1 MFDASWMRRSQIIPL
16 LFLLCGGA
24 GLIKSP
30 TMMTLNPFL
39 AVLRASYLGLVF
51 GLLTGIFASV
61 AAQTPPRVELNVVGG
76 ISTRPTYSEIEQ
88 PFWTKSLAERSD
100 GAVTAK
106 IKGFDEMGLKGQEL
120 LRLMREGVIEFGVVP
135 LSYYAPDTP
144 LFEALDI
151 AGLALDAPFARSSV
165 DALTP
170 VLKHFFA
177 TQQVRLLGIAPYG
190 AQYFFCNVPIRSHA
204 DLRGQSIRT
213 ITRTQAEFVEAL
225 GAKSVSMPFGEVLKA
240 LEDKTIGCAIGGAFT
255 GYTAKWYTHSTHLY
269 ALPVGWNQEVHA
281 VNQKAWDKLDTTTQ
295 TFLELNIEQLIQSLW
310 DFSEK
315 LTQRGVECL
324 TGRKECLI
332 MPRGSMTLVVPTASD
347 MAAVRRIAT
356 QKVLPLWAERC
367 SEACVA
373 DFNQTIGKLLKTTV
387 VKSNLKK

>member
-1 MFDASWMRRSQIIPL
+1 M
-16 LFLLCGGA
+16 
-24 GLIKSP
+24 K
-30 TMMTLNPFL
+30 TLKPYL
-39 AVLRASYLGLVF
+39 PVLRASFLGVIF
-51 GLLTGIFASV
+51 GLLTGMFASV
-61 AAQTPPRVELNVVGG
+61 AAQTTPRVELNVVGG
-76 ISTRPTYSEIEQ
+76 LSSRPTYPEVEQ
-88 PFWTKSLAERSD
+88 PFWTKSLAQRSD
-100 GAVTAK
+100 DAVTAK

-151 AGLALDAPFARSSV
+151 AGLALDTPFARSSV

-170 VLKHFFA
+170 VLRHFFS
-177 TQQVRLLGIAPYG
+177 TQQIRLLGIAPYG

-225 GAKSVSMPFGEVLKA
+225 GAKSVSLPFGEVLKA
-240 LEDKTIGCAIGGAFT
+240 LEDKSIGCAIGGAFT

-281 VNQKAWDKLDTTTQ
+281 VNQKAWNKLDATTQ
-295 TFLELNIEQLIQSLW
+295 TFLDSNIEVLMQSLW

-324 TGRKECLI
+324 TGRKECVSL
-332 MPRGSMTLVVPTASD
+332 PRGSMTLVVPTASD

-356 QKVLPLWAERC
+356 QKVLPQWAERC